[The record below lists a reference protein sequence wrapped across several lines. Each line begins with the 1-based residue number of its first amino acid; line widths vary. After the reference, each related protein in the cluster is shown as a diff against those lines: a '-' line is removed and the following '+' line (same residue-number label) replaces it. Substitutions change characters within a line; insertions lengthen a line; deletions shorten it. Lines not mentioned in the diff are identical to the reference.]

1 MQNNSRLTI
10 GITLILIVLIGLGI
24 WFATKKSDVDKC
36 IESGMKAYHSYM
48 RNDNIW
54 AKIEKDV
61 IETPE
66 QAEHRVRLN
75 CMRAMRN

>member
-1 MQNNSRLTI
+1 MQNNSRLII
-10 GITLILIVLIGLGI
+10 GIASILIVLIGLGV
-24 WFATKKSDVDKC
+24 WFATRKSDVDKC
-36 IESGMKAYHSYM
+36 IESGMKAYHSSM

-54 AKIEKDV
+54 AKLEKSV

-75 CMRAMRN
+75 CMRAMKN